1 MAQTKDETIRE
12 VTVEY
17 LAGIDMNNI
26 PSSADIQAGIL
37 DGISNAFDIENAIRS
52 KDKKWRAPERLSPV
66 QIAMIAV
73 ALHPVAAIE
82 TAGKNSDKSYRL
94 LGIYQDDGEN
104 TGIYDVTDEA
114 LENLAEMYC
123 FGMTEREVA
132 EFKRHLRRLAPTKQ
146 LCKEK
151 NLIAVNNGIFDYDT
165 KQLLSFSADYVFT
178 TKSRVNY
185 NPLARN
191 ITIHNQDDGTD
202 WDVESWMKSLS
213 DDPEIVNVLWEIL
226 GAIIRPNVPWGKSAW
241 FYSDTGNNGKGTLCE
256 LMRQLC
262 GEGSYASIPLS
273 DMGKDFML
281 EPLTK
286 ATAIIVDENDVGIY
300 IDKAANLKA
309 IITGDTITINRKF
322 KTPLPYQFKGFMV
335 QCLNELPRIKDKS
348 DSFFRRQLF
357 ILFTKCFTGVERKYI
372 KNDYLHRQ
380 EVLEYVMWRVLNMT
394 YYQLSEPQACKDA
407 LADYKEYNDPIRQF
421 ASEVMPRLQWDLV
434 PFAFL
439 YDLYVAWY
447 KRNVATTGMEGKTK
461 FLKSFKS
468 IVTEYSEWVYGD
480 VPCRVGQRMSKP
492 EHMIQEY
499 NLTEWMNKRCLGS
512 NDMDKICTPAIIPE
526 SCRGIYRI

>member
-1 MAQTKDETIRE
+1 
-12 VTVEY
+12 
-17 LAGIDMNNI
+17 
-26 PSSADIQAGIL
+26 
-37 DGISNAFDIENAIRS
+37 
-52 KDKKWRAPERLSPV
+52 
-66 QIAMIAV
+66 MITV

-82 TAGKNSDKSYRL
+82 TAGKNSDKNYKL
-94 LGIYQDDGEN
+94 LGVYQDDGEN
-104 TGIYDVTDEA
+104 AGIYDVTDEA
-114 LENLAEMYC
+114 LENLAELYC

-146 LCKEK
+146 LCKEV

-165 KQLLSFSADYVFT
+165 KQLLPFTADYVFT

-185 NPLARN
+185 NPIAIN
-191 ITIHNQDDGTD
+191 ITIHNQEDGTD

-213 DDPEIVNVLWEIL
+213 DDTEIVNVLWEIL

-241 FYSDTGNNGKGTLCE
+241 FYSDTGNNGKGTLCK
-256 LMRQLC
+256 LMRQLY
-262 GEGSYASIPLS
+262 GEGSYASISLS

-322 KTPLPYQFKGFMV
+322 KTPLPYQFKRFMV
-335 QCLNELPRIKDKS
+335 QCLNKLPRIKDKS

-380 EVLEYVMWRVLNMT
+380 EECCNNWYGR
-394 YYQLSEPQACKDA
+394 
-407 LADYKEYNDPIRQF
+407 KE
-421 ASEVMPRLQWDLV
+421 
-434 PFAFL
+434 
-439 YDLYVAWY
+439 
-447 KRNVATTGMEGKTK
+447 
-461 FLKSFKS
+461 
-468 IVTEYSEWVYGD
+468 
-480 VPCRVGQRMSKP
+480 
-492 EHMIQEY
+492 
-499 NLTEWMNKRCLGS
+499 
-512 NDMDKICTPAIIPE
+512 
-526 SCRGIYRI
+526 